1 MTFVYPSPI
10 DNRPIVMEDIGLNK
24 TVKEYLERLID
35 IMQWPVEYS
44 RLLGAFIDKP
54 FDVINSKDSSRV
66 ADARRLRLDFCEEIG
81 IGKNLDVAE
90 AAVFCEF
97 GGIRVLEVLA
107 GMMVKLFEDGWLY
120 INPPKLVTLEWLK
133 NLGMETLTNSI
144 FRECP
149 EEASHKL
156 DIWLAREFKPN
167 GEGSPWKCE
176 KASID
181 FTERTMFDQ
190 ATFWAEEFMEGQNV

>member
-10 DNRPIVMEDIGLNK
+10 DNRPTIMEDIGLDK

-54 FDVINSKDSSRV
+54 FDGINPKDSSRV
-66 ADARRLRLDFCEEIG
+66 ADAQRLRRDFCEEIG
-81 IGKNLDVAE
+81 IGKNLDIAE

-107 GMMVKLFEDGWLY
+107 GVMVKLFEDGWLCGV
-120 INPPKLVTLEWLK
+120 PTKAVTLEWLK
-133 NLGMETLTNSI
+133 NLGMEELTDLI

-149 EEASHKL
+149 EEAVHKL
-156 DIWLAREFKPN
+156 DVWLAREFKPN
-167 GEGSPWKCE
+167 GDGSPWKCDQPG
-176 KASID
+176 ID

-190 ATFWAEEFMEGQNV
+190 ATFWAEEFMERQQV